1 MFPAALGSLLFYFL
15 YEFCVSSCAELHTS
29 PSALYIGV
37 QSQGKEPGD
46 HREAKV
52 KPPADIMADTKR
64 TKELSPREEP
74 KAGQASFFSSG
85 T

>member
-1 MFPAALGSLLFYFL
+1 MFPAALGPLLFYFL
-15 YEFCVSSCAELHTS
+15 YELLCLFLCRAPY

-64 TKELSPREEP
+64 TSKELSLREEL
-74 KAGQASFFSSG
+74 KAGQTSFFS
-85 T
+85 